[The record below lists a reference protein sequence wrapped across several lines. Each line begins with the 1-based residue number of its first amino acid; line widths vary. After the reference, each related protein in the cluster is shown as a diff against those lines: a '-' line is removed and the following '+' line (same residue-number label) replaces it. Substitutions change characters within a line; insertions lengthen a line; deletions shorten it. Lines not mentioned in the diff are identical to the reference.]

1 MKMGIWLRKAVLF
14 AAVLGALG
22 AVSKTVE
29 ASASEFIRG
38 ADISILSDMEKS
50 GAKYYEDDIS
60 KDALEILKN
69 NGVNYVRLRLWQD
82 PYNSNG
88 ESYGAGTNDLETTID
103 LAKRAK
109 NLGLKVLL
117 DFHYSDFWVDP
128 GKQNLP
134 KAWQGLTFE
143 EMNTALYDYT
153 KNVLS
158 EMKQLDVYPDM
169 VQIGNELNSG
179 MLWPYGKSWGEGGG
193 EFDRLAA
200 FLKSGIQAVRDTQPK
215 TTPVMLH
222 LADGGDTGAFTWWFD
237 EITSRGVSFDL
248 IGVSYYPYWHGSMN
262 ELQTNMNAISQ
273 RYGKEVIVVETAYGH
288 TTANADTMPNAFGE
302 AEAAAGGYEPTPT
315 GQAEYLLD
323 LADRIQAVPN
333 NRGAGFFYWEPLWY
347 NGNVSWATQAGM
359 NYLSVQSTMGNEWDN
374 QAMFDFAGNALPSL
388 RAFKQAGAQINLV
401 KNASFESDGPTTSP
415 SNWQTWFQQG
425 TAKGT
430 IKTEAGTFFGDYKL
444 TFWQDQAYEASA
456 YQNVSGISK
465 GTYTLSAY
473 VMSGGEFDTNQLY
486 IKNYGGAELNTA
498 VVKTSEWTKITI
510 KDIPITT
517 GVCEIGVY
525 SKASGNAWTNVDF
538 VSLVKQWTAD
548 RFDSR
553 SEVPF
558 SHIVSV
564 EGRNRTCTS
573 PLPKI
578 TRNDFQSFLP
588 KRVKH
593 QTSSTLCIML
603 KRVQRFRKKQ

>member
-1 MKMGIWLRKAVLF
+1 MKKGAWLRKVALF
-14 AAVLGALG
+14 AAVIGTLG

-50 GAKYYEDDIS
+50 GAKYYEDGIS

-88 ESYGAGTNDLETTID
+88 ESYGAGTNDLETTIA

-109 NLGLKVLL
+109 SLGLNVLL

-128 GKQNLP
+128 GKQNVP
-134 KAWQGLTFE
+134 KAWQDLTFE

-179 MLWPYGKSWGEGGG
+179 MLWPYGKSWGEDGG
-193 EFDRLAA
+193 EFDRLAT
-200 FLKSGIQAVRDTQPK
+200 FLKSGVQAVRDTQPK

-262 ELQTNMNAISQ
+262 ELQTNMNTISQ

-302 AEAAAGGYEPTPT
+302 AEAAAGRYEPTPS

-333 NRGAGFFYWEPLWY
+333 DRGAGFFYWEPL
-347 NGNVSWATQAGM
+347 
-359 NYLSVQSTMGNEWDN
+359 
-374 QAMFDFAGNALPSL
+374 
-388 RAFKQAGAQINLV
+388 
-401 KNASFESDGPTTSP
+401 
-415 SNWQTWFQQG
+415 
-425 TAKGT
+425 
-430 IKTEAGTFFGDYKL
+430 
-444 TFWQDQAYEASA
+444 
-456 YQNVSGISK
+456 
-465 GTYTLSAY
+465 
-473 VMSGGEFDTNQLY
+473 
-486 IKNYGGAELNTA
+486 
-498 VVKTSEWTKITI
+498 
-510 KDIPITT
+510 
-517 GVCEIGVY
+517 
-525 SKASGNAWTNVDF
+525 
-538 VSLVKQWTAD
+538 
-548 RFDSR
+548 
-553 SEVPF
+553 
-558 SHIVSV
+558 
-564 EGRNRTCTS
+564 
-573 PLPKI
+573 
-578 TRNDFQSFLP
+578 
-588 KRVKH
+588 
-593 QTSSTLCIML
+593 
-603 KRVQRFRKKQ
+603 

>member
-1 MKMGIWLRKAVLF
+1 MKKGAWLRKVALF
-14 AAVLGALG
+14 AAVIGTLG

-50 GAKYYEDDIS
+50 GAKYYEDGIS

-88 ESYGAGTNDLETTID
+88 ESYGAGTNDLETTIA

-109 NLGLKVLL
+109 SLGLNVLL

-128 GKQNLP
+128 GKQNVP
-134 KAWQGLTFE
+134 KAWQDLTFE

-179 MLWPYGKSWGEGGG
+179 MLWPYGKSWGEDGG
-193 EFDRLAA
+193 EFDRLAT
-200 FLKSGIQAVRDTQPK
+200 FLKSGVQAVRDTQPK

-262 ELQTNMNAISQ
+262 ELQTNMNTISQ

-302 AEAAAGGYEPTPT
+302 AEAAAGGYEPTPS

-333 NRGAGFFYWEPLWY
+333 DRGAGFFYWEPLWY

-359 NYLSVQSTMGNEWDN
+359 NYLGVQSTMGNEWDN

-388 RAFKQAGAQINLV
+388 RAFKQAGTQTNLV

-415 SNWQTWFQQG
+415 SDWQTWFQQG
-425 TAKGT
+425 TAEGT

-456 YQNVSGISK
+456 YQNVSGISD

-517 GVCEIGVY
+517 GACEIRVY
-525 SKASGNAWTNVDF
+525 SKASANAWTNVDF
-538 VSLVKQWTAD
+538 VSLVKQ
-548 RFDSR
+548 
-553 SEVPF
+553 
-558 SHIVSV
+558 
-564 EGRNRTCTS
+564 
-573 PLPKI
+573 
-578 TRNDFQSFLP
+578 
-588 KRVKH
+588 
-593 QTSSTLCIML
+593 
-603 KRVQRFRKKQ
+603 